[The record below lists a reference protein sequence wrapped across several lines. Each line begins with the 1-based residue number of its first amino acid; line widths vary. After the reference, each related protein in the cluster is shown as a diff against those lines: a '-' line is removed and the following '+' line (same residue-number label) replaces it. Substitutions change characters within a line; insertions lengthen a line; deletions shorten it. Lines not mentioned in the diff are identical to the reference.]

1 MTSVYRSKNIRGVFL
16 DRMVISGP
24 QQHEIM
30 ITMQLATKQERV
42 DPVTNEKTE
51 SLADS
56 KVVTAISRDRGKTFR
71 MGPVGTD
78 IDGDGDIDAKDTAKL
93 AALAKAYNS
102 ILNP

>member
-1 MTSVYRSKNIRGVFL
+1 MTSVYRSRDIRGVFL
-16 DRMVISGP
+16 DRMVINGP
-24 QQHEIM
+24 QHEIM

-42 DPVTNEKTE
+42 DPVTHEKTE

-71 MGPVGTD
+71 MGPVETD

>member
-16 DRMVISGP
+16 DRMVINGP
-24 QQHEIM
+24 QHEIM